1 MPAFISSIFGVT
13 EPAIYGITLPMKIP
27 FYISCVVSGLI
38 GAGLSFFDLKNY
50 AMGALGIFM
59 YPGYVSPK
67 DGMTPMFI
75 MMAFTLAAILVSFAL
90 QMIAPVPYLY
100 GGQEG
105 DDATS
110 AIEEISDIT
119 PLKDIKQEIIASPLS
134 GQLVPLAEVPDE
146 VFASGAMGK
155 GIAINPSEGIIYAP
169 TNAEV
174 ILVFATKHAIGL
186 KTENGADLLIH
197 VGMDTVS
204 LGGNGFN
211 ALVKVGEKV
220 AAGQKLLEF
229 DIQTIKAAGLPVITP
244 VIVTNTEVFE
254 DILVSQ
260 EKEIASGDYLL
271 TTIY

>member
-1 MPAFISSIFGVT
+1 M
-13 EPAIYGITLPMKIP
+13 
-27 FYISCVVSGLI
+27 
-38 GAGLSFFDLKNY
+38 
-50 AMGALGIFM
+50 
-59 YPGYVSPK
+59 
-67 DGMTPMFI
+67 
-75 MMAFTLAAILVSFAL
+75 
-90 QMIAPVPYLY
+90 
-100 GGQEG
+100 
-105 DDATS
+105 
-110 AIEEISDIT
+110 
-119 PLKDIKQEIIASPLS
+119 
-134 GQLVPLAEVPDE
+134 
-146 VFASGAMGK
+146 
-155 GIAINPSEGIIYAP
+155 
-169 TNAEV
+169 